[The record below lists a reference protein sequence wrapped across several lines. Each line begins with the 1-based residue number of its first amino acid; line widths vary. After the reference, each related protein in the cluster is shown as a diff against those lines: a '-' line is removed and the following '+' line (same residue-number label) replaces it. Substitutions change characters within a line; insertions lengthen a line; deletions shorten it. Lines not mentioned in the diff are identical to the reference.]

1 MGTSS
6 EVTRD
11 GMRGMAPDREARI
24 GENAGPGPS
33 GPSRSKRA
41 MGDAVVPRPEFQS
54 YYGLP
59 VLNKPTW
66 EPLDIAG
73 YLFLGGLAGTSS
85 TLAAAAAL
93 TGRERL
99 ARPLRYG
106 AAGAISLSFV
116 ALVHDLG
123 RPGRFYNMLRV
134 FRPSSPM
141 SVGSWILSA
150 YGPCALGAAA
160 LSAVGSSLPAPLRR
174 VVAVVG
180 PAGRALT
187 MGAGVLG
194 PAVATYTAVLV
205 SDTAVPAWHGGYR
218 EMPFLFAGS
227 AASAGAGLGLMA
239 APVSEAAPARRL
251 GVAGAVAEVALGRIM
266 RRRMGLPAEAY
277 ESGRAGRL
285 MRAAEVL
292 AVGGAALAVAGRR
305 SRLASAAAGACMVA
319 GSALTRFGI
328 FHAGVQSAED
338 PRYTVE
344 PQKERAGRKTS
355 GVST

>member
-1 MGTSS
+1 MTTSS
-6 EVTRD
+6 EVRRD
-11 GMRGMAPDREARI
+11 GQVGVRPDREARI
-24 GENAGPGPS
+24 GENAGPRSAAPGRRRGS
-33 GPSRSKRA
+33 GSAES
-41 MGDAVVPRPEFQS
+41 VVPRAEFQS

-59 VLNKPTW
+59 VINKPTW

-73 YLFLGGLAGTSS
+73 YLFLGGLAGASS

-93 TGRERL
+93 TGRPGL

-106 AAGAISLSFV
+106 AAGAISLSLV

-134 FRPSSPM
+134 FKPSSPM
-141 SVGSWILSA
+141 SVGSWILSL
-150 YGPCALGAAA
+150 YGPL
-160 LSAVGSSLPAPLRR
+160 AVGSALVAVLESAAPRPLRPLVR
-174 VVAVVG
+174 RLSRPLTVA
-180 PAGRALT
+180 
-187 MGAGVLG
+187 AGVVG

-239 APVSEAAPARRL
+239 APLAESAPARRL
-251 GVAGAVAEVALGRIM
+251 GVAGALVEVAAGRVM
-266 RRRMGLPAEAY
+266 RRRMGLPSETF
-277 ESGRAGRL
+277 EQGRAGRL
-285 MRAAEVL
+285 MRLAEGL

-305 SRLASAAAGACMVA
+305 SRAVSAAAGACMVA

-328 FHAGVQSAED
+328 FDAGVQSAED

-344 PQKERAGRKTS
+344 PQKERAAAAAARRS
-355 GVST
+355 